1 MPAPKSKCATSSRS
15 WWIKSRRVG
24 LKGAQQIR
32 GSEESRSLGVTGPP
46 SPSWP
51 WAGDEA
57 LLRADVPA
65 CMTAENVDGRDKP
78 GHDER
83 VGELAPQVAGTR
95 ASANRKLG
103 QRQIARRRHGPGRG
117 R

>member
-15 WWIKSRRVG
+15 WWIKSRRGG

-65 CMTAENVDGRDKP
+65 CMTAENVDGRGKP
-78 GHDER
+78 RPHGG
-83 VGELAPQVAGTR
+83 VGGRDPQGGGTKGN
-95 ASANRKLG
+95 AN
-103 QRQIARRRHGPGRG
+103 
-117 R
+117 